1 MHTPSVRGWLRGLW
15 VMVVLL
21 VPAGGHVV
29 TQIFGE
35 WKPSETLE
43 IEVLFDAGYA
53 VPEWRGDA
61 QAEAPRREWL
71 AGMGA
76 AGWRPLRLEAERY
89 LRECLRVK
97 SNGEWMKWR
106 ADFPDFAADPPDFPV
121 LLNDGAYFRMR
132 VTGEMALASGAEVF
146 WSEGARPALVLRL
159 PGANGSYLTLAPGG
173 SLVLPVEGRASGRA
187 SWIESFRQGF
197 LHVLPFGLDHVL
209 FIMGL
214 FFYRRE
220 WRPLVWQSLAF
231 TLAHSVTLGLA
242 AAGIVR
248 VSGAWVEPVV
258 ALSLVVVALENLR
271 PAAVGRQRVRLGV
284 VFGFGLIHGLGFAG
298 ALAVWLKPGAG
309 FFTGLLCA
317 NLGVEVAQ
325 VLLLATAWCL
335 TAGWHRGVVYPR
347 VRFAGCLGIALTGA
361 FWVAQRIG

>member
-1 MHTPSVRGWLRGLW
+1 
-15 VMVVLL
+15 MVLLL

-35 WKPSETLE
+35 WKPSQTWE

-71 AGMGA
+71 AGMGE
-76 AGWRPLRLEAERY
+76 AGWGPLRLEADRY

-97 SNGEWMKWR
+97 SNGEWMEWQVE
-106 ADFPDFAADPPDFPV
+106 FPDFAVNPPDFPV

-132 VTGEMALASGAEVF
+132 IRGEKSLARGAEVF
-146 WSEGARPALVLRL
+146 WSEGARPALVLRM
-159 PGANGSYLTLAPGG
+159 PGANGNYLTLASGE
-173 SLVLPVEGRASGRA
+173 SLVLPVEGTQSGRA
-187 SWIESFRQGF
+187 SWIESFWQGF

-248 VSGAWVEPVV
+248 VSGAWVEPMV

-271 PAAVGRQRVRLGV
+271 PFAVARQRVRLAV

-298 ALAVWLKPGAG
+298 ALAVWLKPGTG

-317 NLGVEVAQ
+317 NLGVEAAQ
-325 VLLLATAWCL
+325 VLLLVTAWCL
-335 TAGWHRGVVYPR
+335 TAGWHRGAVYQK
-347 VRFAGCLGIALTGA
+347 VRIAGCLGIALTGGL
-361 FWVAQRIG
+361 WVLQRLG

>member
-1 MHTPSVRGWLRGLW
+1 
-15 VMVVLL
+15 MVILL

-35 WKPSETLE
+35 WKPSSTWE

-71 AGMGA
+71 AGMGE
-76 AGWRPLRLEAERY
+76 AGWAPLRLEAERF

-97 SNGEWMKWR
+97 SNGEWMGWR
-106 ADFPDFAADPPDFPV
+106 VDFPDFAKNPPDFPE

-132 VTGEMALASGAEVF
+132 ITGEKALASGAEIF
-146 WSEGARPALVLRL
+146 WSAGTRPSLVLRM
-159 PGANGSYLTLAPGG
+159 PGANAGYLTLAPGG
-173 SLVLPVEGRASGRA
+173 SLALPVEGKGAGRA
-187 SWIESFRQGF
+187 SWSESFRQGF

-248 VSGAWVEPVV
+248 VSGAWVEPMV

-271 PAAVGRQRVRLGV
+271 PSAVARPRARLAV

-309 FFTGLLCA
+309 FITGLLCA
-317 NLGVEVAQ
+317 NLGVEAAQ
-325 VLLLATAWCL
+325 VLLLVTALGL
-335 TAGWHRGVVYPR
+335 TIGWHRRAIYQR
-347 VRFAGCLGIALTGA
+347 ARIAGCLGIALTGA
-361 FWVAQRIG
+361 LWVVQRLG